1 MDDPNLVIAEE
12 LVLLTH
18 QTDGRPLLTS
28 EPLGFVST
36 AGILSELA
44 VRNRIEM
51 RNGNIRVRD
60 AAATGD
66 GELDDV
72 LSTLAGE
79 TAPIGVPEWFNR
91 LHSAQRA
98 QRLLDRL
105 ISRGALSMQK
115 TMLGNK
121 RYPERD
127 PSLRLEIRGRI
138 DLALGGEPP
147 SRRTAALL
155 ALLSACELAVGLF
168 PDADGGQIA
177 AIIEK
182 DWVGEAVRHH
192 FQRSRRVALR
202 SAINM
207 D

>member
-1 MDDPNLVIAEE
+1 MEDPDLIIAEE
-12 LVLLTH
+12 FVLLTY
-18 QTDGRPLLTS
+18 QTDGRPLLAS

-36 AGILSELA
+36 AGVLSELA
-44 VRNRIEM
+44 VRNRIDL
-51 RNGNIRVRD
+51 RNGNIRLLD

-79 TAPIGVPEWFNR
+79 TAPIGVLEWFNR
-91 LHSAQRA
+91 LYSAQRA

-115 TMLGNK
+115 TMLRNK
-121 RYPERD
+121 RYPEGD
-127 PSLRLEIRGRI
+127 PSLRLEISGRI
-138 DLALGGEPP
+138 DLALAGEPP

-168 PDADGGQIA
+168 PNADGGRIA

>member
-1 MDDPNLVIAEE
+1 MIAEE
-12 LVLLTH
+12 LVLLTY
-18 QTDGRPLLTS
+18 QTDGRPLLAP

-36 AGILSELA
+36 AGVLSELA
-44 VRNRIEM
+44 VRNRIDM
-51 RNGNIRVRD
+51 RNGNIRVLD

-79 TAPIGVPEWFNR
+79 TAPIGVLEWFNR
-91 LHSAQRA
+91 LYSAQRA

-105 ISRGALSMQK
+105 ISRGTLSMRT
-115 TMLGNK
+115 TMLRNK
-121 RYPERD
+121 RYPEAD

-155 ALLSACELAVGLF
+155 ALLSACELAMGLF
-168 PDADGGQIA
+168 PNADGGRIA

-182 DWVGEAVRHH
+182 DWVGEAVRYH